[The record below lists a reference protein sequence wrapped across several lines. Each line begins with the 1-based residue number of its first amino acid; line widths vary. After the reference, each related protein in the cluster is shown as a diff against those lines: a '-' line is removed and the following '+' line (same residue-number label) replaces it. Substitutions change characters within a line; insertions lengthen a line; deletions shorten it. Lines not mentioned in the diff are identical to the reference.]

1 MLVLEILPYDFLLNN
16 EARNV
21 FFSTLKTEYQ
31 QSLDLNACLTERGLS
46 VVTTACPQDD
56 NPLSYDRLDG
66 EWLVWYQVAHRFERK
81 VPSPDRAD
89 IRHSIILELAMAR
102 RRDGQPIPILRAYR
116 IASLTI
122 ALYWRKEKRKPTILS
137 LDHQVNIGDGDTAE
151 LMSTIADDK
160 AMDISAW
167 IDAKTWLLG
176 CPIRLV
182 QIANKKLAGQ
192 SLTNY
197 ETVNT
202 CIVIGSMRTKKC
214 LLA

>member
-1 MLVLEILPYDFLLNN
+1 VLALEFLPYDFLLNN

-102 RRDGQPIPILRAYR
+102 RRDGQPIPILRA
-116 IASLTI
+116 
-122 ALYWRKEKRKPTILS
+122 
-137 LDHQVNIGDGDTAE
+137 
-151 LMSTIADDK
+151 
-160 AMDISAW
+160 
-167 IDAKTWLLG
+167 
-176 CPIRLV
+176 
-182 QIANKKLAGQ
+182 
-192 SLTNY
+192 
-197 ETVNT
+197 TVSP
-202 CIVIGSMRTKKC
+202 V
-214 LLA
+214 

>member
-1 MLVLEILPYDFLLNN
+1 
-16 EARNV
+16 
-21 FFSTLKTEYQ
+21 
-31 QSLDLNACLTERGLS
+31 

-89 IRHSIILELAMAR
+89 IRHSIILELAKAR

-176 CPIRLV
+176 CPMRLV
-182 QIANKKLAGQ
+182 QIAKQ
-192 SLTNY
+192 SQ
-197 ETVNT
+197 EKVEA
-202 CIVIGSMRTKKC
+202 TKKALEKLRDTNLKTATFQQKAELIARLGIKLYPSEDLTYMRMYC
-214 LLA
+214 GLNITEPQKVSCHKTSIASPKL